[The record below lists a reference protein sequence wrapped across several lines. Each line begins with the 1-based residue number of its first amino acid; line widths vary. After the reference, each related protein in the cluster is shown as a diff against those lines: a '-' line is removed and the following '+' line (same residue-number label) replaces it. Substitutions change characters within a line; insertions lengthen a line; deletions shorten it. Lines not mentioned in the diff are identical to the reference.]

1 MSTTNRPQPPL
12 PEQQQTWPGATNEMQ
27 PVPDHGEASYQ
38 GSGRLKGKKAI
49 ITGGD
54 SGIGRAVAIAYARE
68 GADVLISY
76 LDEHEDA
83 KETARLIEEAG
94 QKAVLV
100 AGDVT
105 EAEHCKAIVSKAV
118 EAFGEI
124 NIVVNNAAFQMTRE
138 SLDEISDDEFDR
150 TMKTNIYAMFRIC
163 KAAVPHM
170 PAGGS
175 IINTASVNADQPKP
189 KLIAYSATKAAI
201 VNFSGSLAALLADKG
216 IRSNA
221 VAPGPIWT
229 PLIPATMPT
238 EQVKNF
244 GSEVPMQRAG
254 QPAELAPAY
263 VMLASDEASY
273 ISGATIAVT
282 GGVAVI

>member
-1 MSTTNRPQPPL
+1 MTDRPQHPQQA
-12 PEQQQTWPGATNEMQ
+12 QQQAWPGSFLQME
-27 PVPDHGEASYQ
+27 PKPDHGEARYQ
-38 GSGRLKGKKAI
+38 GSGRLKGKTAL

-68 GADVLISY
+68 GADVVISY
-76 LDEHEDA
+76 LDEHDDA
-83 KETARLIEEAG
+83 RDTAKLVEEAG
-94 QKAVLV
+94 QQALLI
-100 AGDVT
+100 AGDIT
-105 EAEHCKAIVSKAV
+105 EAAHCRSIVAQTA
-118 EAFGEI
+118 ERFGKI
-124 NIVVNNAAFQMTRE
+124 DIVVNNAAFQMTRQ

-150 TMKTNIYAMFRIC
+150 TMKTNLYAMFYIC

-170 PAGGS
+170 PSGGS

-189 KLIAYSATKAAI
+189 KLLAYSATKAAI
-201 VNFSGSLAALLADKG
+201 VNFSGSLAALLAEKG
-216 IRSNA
+216 IRANA

-229 PLIPATMPT
+229 PLIPATMPP
-238 EQVKNF
+238 EQVESF
-244 GSEVPMQRAG
+244 GGEVPLQRMG
-254 QPAELAPAY
+254 QPAELAPTY

>member
-1 MSTTNRPQPPL
+1 MTNRPQHPQKA
-12 PEQQQTWPGATNEMQ
+12 QQQKWPGNIQEMQ
-27 PVPDHGEASYQ
+27 PKADHGETNYK
-38 GSGRLKGKKAI
+38 GSGRLKGKTAV

-68 GADVLISY
+68 GADVVISY
-76 LDEHEDA
+76 LDEHDDA
-83 KETARLIEEAG
+83 KDTASLVEEAG
-94 QKAVLV
+94 QRALLI

-105 EAEHCKAIVSKAV
+105 EAEHCRHIVAQT
-118 EAFGEI
+118 AAQFGKI
-124 NIVVNNAAFQMTRE
+124 DIVVNNAAYQMTRQ

-150 TMKTNIYAMFRIC
+150 TMKTNLYAMFYIC

-170 PAGGS
+170 PSGGS
-175 IINTASVNADQPKP
+175 IINTASINADQPKP
-189 KLIAYSATKAAI
+189 KLLAYSATKAAI
-201 VNFSGSLAALLADKG
+201 VNFSGGLAALLAEKG
-216 IRSNA
+216 IRANA

-229 PLIPATMPT
+229 PLIPATMPP
-238 EQVKNF
+238 EQVESF
-244 GSEVPMQRAG
+244 GSEVPLQRMG
-254 QPAELAPAY
+254 QPAELAAAY

>member
-1 MSTTNRPQPPL
+1 MTNRPQHPQKA
-12 PEQQQTWPGATNEMQ
+12 QQQTWPGNIQEMQ
-27 PVPDHGEASYQ
+27 PKADHGETTYK
-38 GSGRLKGKKAI
+38 GSGRLKGKTAV

-68 GADVLISY
+68 GADVVISY
-76 LDEHEDA
+76 LDEHDDA
-83 KETARLIEEAG
+83 KDTASLVEEAG
-94 QKAVLV
+94 QRALLI

-105 EAEHCKAIVSKAV
+105 EAEHCRHIVAQT
-118 EAFGEI
+118 AAQFGKI
-124 NIVVNNAAFQMTRE
+124 DIVVNNAAYQMTRQ

-150 TMKTNIYAMFRIC
+150 TMKTNLYAMFYIC

-170 PAGGS
+170 PSGGS
-175 IINTASVNADQPKP
+175 IINTASINADQPKP
-189 KLIAYSATKAAI
+189 KLLAYSATKAAI
-201 VNFSGSLAALLADKG
+201 VNFSGGLAALLAEKG
-216 IRSNA
+216 IRANA

-229 PLIPATMPT
+229 PLIPATMPP
-238 EQVKNF
+238 EQVESF
-244 GSEVPMQRAG
+244 GSEVPLQHMG
-254 QPAELAPAY
+254 QPAELAAAY

>member
-1 MSTTNRPQPPL
+1 MTNRPQHPDQA
-12 PEQQQTWPGATNEMQ
+12 QQQKWPGSFLQMQ
-27 PVPDHGEASYQ
+27 PKPDHGETSYK
-38 GSGRLKGKKAI
+38 GSGRLKGKTAV

-68 GADVLISY
+68 GADVVISY
-76 LDEHEDA
+76 LDEHDDA
-83 KETARLIEEAG
+83 KDTAKLVEEAG
-94 QKAVLV
+94 QKALLI

-105 EAEHCKAIVSKAV
+105 EAEHCRSIVTQAV
-118 EAFGEI
+118 ERFGKI
-124 NIVVNNAAFQMTRE
+124 DIVVNNAAYQMSRE

-150 TMKTNIYAMFRIC
+150 TMKTNLYAMFHIC

-170 PAGGS
+170 PSGGS
-175 IINTASVNADQPKP
+175 IINTASINADQPKP

-201 VNFSGSLAALLADKG
+201 INFSGSLAALLAEKG

-229 PLIPATMPT
+229 PLIPATMPP
-238 EQVKNF
+238 EQVESF
-244 GSEVPMQRAG
+244 GGEVPLQRMG

-263 VMLASDEASY
+263 VMLASDEGSY

-282 GGVAVI
+282 GGVAFI

>member
-1 MSTTNRPQPPL
+1 MTDRPQNPQQA
-12 PEQQQTWPGATNEMQ
+12 QQQEWPGSFLKMD
-27 PVPDHGEASYQ
+27 PKPDHGETSYQ
-38 GSGRLKGKKAI
+38 GSGRLKGKTAI

-54 SGIGRAVAIAYARE
+54 SGIGRAIAIAYARE
-68 GADVLISY
+68 GADVVISY

-83 KETARLIEEAG
+83 KDTAKLVEEAG
-94 QKAVLV
+94 QQALLI

-105 EAEHCKAIVSKAV
+105 EAEHCRSIVAQTA
-118 EAFGEI
+118 ERFGKI
-124 NIVVNNAAFQMTRE
+124 DIVVNNAAFQMTRTA
-138 SLDEISDDEFDR
+138 LDEISDDEFDR
-150 TMKTNIYAMFRIC
+150 TMKTNLYAMFYIC

-189 KLIAYSATKAAI
+189 KLLPYSATKAAI
-201 VNFSGSLAALLADKG
+201 VNFSGGLAALLAEKG
-216 IRSNA
+216 IRANA

-229 PLIPATMPT
+229 PLIPATMPP
-238 EQVKNF
+238 EQVESF
-244 GSEVPMQRAG
+244 GSEVPLERMG
-254 QPAELAPAY
+254 QPAELAPTY

>member
-1 MSTTNRPQPPL
+1 MTDRPQNPQQA
-12 PEQQQTWPGATNEMQ
+12 QQQEWPGSFLRMD
-27 PVPDHGEASYQ
+27 PVPDHGETSYQ
-38 GSGRLKGKKAI
+38 GSGRLKGKTAI

-68 GADVLISY
+68 GANVVISY

-83 KETARLIEEAG
+83 RDTAQWVEKAG
-94 QKAVLV
+94 QQALLI

-105 EAEHCKAIVSKAV
+105 EAEHCRSIVAQTI
-118 EAFGEI
+118 ERFGKI
-124 NIVVNNAAFQMTRE
+124 DIVVNNAAFQMTRS
-138 SLDEISDDEFDR
+138 SLEEIGDDEFDR
-150 TMKTNIYAMFRIC
+150 TMKTNLYAMFYIC

-170 PAGGS
+170 PSGGS
-175 IINTASVNADQPKP
+175 IINTASINADQPKP

-201 VNFSGSLAALLADKG
+201 VNFSGSLAALLAEKG
-216 IRSNA
+216 IRANA

-229 PLIPATMPT
+229 PLIPATMPP
-238 EQVKNF
+238 EQVESF
-244 GSEVPMQRAG
+244 GSEVPLQRMG

-263 VMLASDEASY
+263 VMLASDESSY
-273 ISGATIAVT
+273 MSGATIAVT

>member
-1 MSTTNRPQPPL
+1 MTNRPQHPQQA
-12 PEQQQTWPGATNEMQ
+12 QQQTWPGSFLQMQ
-27 PVPDHGEASYQ
+27 PKPDHGETSYQ
-38 GSGRLKGKKAI
+38 GSGRLKGKTAV

-68 GADVLISY
+68 GADVVISY

-83 KETARLIEEAG
+83 KDTAKLVEEAG
-94 QKAVLV
+94 QKALLT

-105 EAEHCKAIVSKAV
+105 DAEHCRNIVAQAA
-118 EAFGEI
+118 ERFGKI
-124 NIVVNNAAFQMTRE
+124 DIVVNNAAYQMSRE

-150 TMKTNIYAMFRIC
+150 TMKTNLYAMFYIC

-170 PAGGS
+170 PSGGS
-175 IINTASVNADQPKP
+175 IINTASINADQPKP

-201 VNFSGSLAALLADKG
+201 INFSGSLAALLADKG

-229 PLIPATMPT
+229 PLIPATMPP
-238 EQVKNF
+238 EQVESF
-244 GSEVPMQRAG
+244 GGEVPLQRMG
-254 QPAELAPAY
+254 QPAELAPTY
-263 VMLASDEASY
+263 VMLASDESSY
-273 ISGATIAVT
+273 VSGATIAVT
-282 GGVAVI
+282 GGVAFI

>member
-1 MSTTNRPQPPL
+1 MTDRPQPPQQA
-12 PEQQQTWPGATNEMQ
+12 QQQTWPGSFLQMQ
-27 PVPDHGEASYQ
+27 PKPDHGETSYK
-38 GSGRLKGKKAI
+38 GSGRLQGKTAL

-68 GADVLISY
+68 GADVVISY

-83 KETARLIEEAG
+83 KDTAQLVEEAG
-94 QKAVLV
+94 QKALLI

-105 EAEHCKAIVSKAV
+105 DADHCRSIVAQAAER
-118 EAFGEI
+118 FGKI
-124 NIVVNNAAFQMTRE
+124 DIVVNNAAYQMTRH

-150 TMKTNIYAMFRIC
+150 TMKTNLYAMFHIC

-170 PAGGS
+170 PSGGS

-189 KLIAYSATKAAI
+189 LLIAYSATKAAI
-201 VNFSGSLAALLADKG
+201 VNFSGSLAALLAEKG
-216 IRSNA
+216 IRANA

-229 PLIPATMPT
+229 PLIPSTMPP
-238 EQVKNF
+238 EKVESF
-244 GSEVPMQRAG
+244 GEEVPLQRMG
-254 QPAELAPAY
+254 QPAEVAPAY

-273 ISGATIAVT
+273 ISGATVAVT